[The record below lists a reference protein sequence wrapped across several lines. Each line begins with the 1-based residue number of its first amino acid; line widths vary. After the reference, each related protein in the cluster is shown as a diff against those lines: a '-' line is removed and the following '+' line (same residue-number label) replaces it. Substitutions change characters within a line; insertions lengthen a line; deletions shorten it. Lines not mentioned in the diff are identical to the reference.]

1 MTSRLVSWTPTTPCG
16 ESLGIGAPAAVM
28 ASGLPR
34 TARDAW
40 FAPTVFP
47 VTLQALEDAEDEEQR
62 KVGPA
67 TDGAP
72 GLEPTAHI
80 VKR

>member
-1 MTSRLVSWTPTTPCG
+1 
-16 ESLGIGAPAAVM
+16 M

-47 VTLQALEDAEDEEQR
+47 VALQALEDAEDEEQR

>member
-1 MTSRLVSWTPTTPCG
+1 
-16 ESLGIGAPAAVM
+16 M

-34 TARDAW
+34 TVRDAW

-62 KVGPA
+62 KVGRA
-67 TDGAP
+67 TDAAP
-72 GLEPTAHI
+72 GVEPAAHNG
-80 VKR
+80 VSVVVQGLRRRRFSPQPR